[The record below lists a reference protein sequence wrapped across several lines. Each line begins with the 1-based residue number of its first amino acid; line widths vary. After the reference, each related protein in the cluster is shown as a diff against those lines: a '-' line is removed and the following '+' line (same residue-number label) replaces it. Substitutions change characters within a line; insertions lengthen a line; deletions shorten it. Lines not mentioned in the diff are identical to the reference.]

1 MFRRIIGCALL
12 ALLLLPALGRA
23 ADVQA
28 TLDRDSVQMGDT
40 VTLNLRVNHAGG
52 NVQAPDLS
60 ALNKDFEILGTSQNS
75 SLSIVNGT
83 TTSTLTFG
91 VALRPRHEGV
101 LQIPALTV
109 DGSQTAPLQLHVTA
123 ASPAAAASAGAD
135 VFMEAQVEPRQAYV
149 GQQLSYVVRLYYA
162 LNISGGSLDTP
173 QVDGMDVSRVGN
185 DLNYD
190 TERGG
195 RQYHVLE
202 RRYALVPQHAG
213 QLDIPA
219 LNFQGDAVD
228 PNDPNSFFGASTP
241 VSARAPAVAV
251 DVRAAPADW
260 GNAAWLPARQLSLT
274 LDGWPDAGAQVRVGQ
289 PLNVTLNLQAT
300 GLPFE
305 VLPALSLPSL
315 DGATVYPD
323 KPVTGSRDAGPW
335 IVGRRQQAFAIVP
348 ERAGTLTVP
357 AITLKWWNVL
367 TDRMEVAQIPAHSV
381 TVLPATGGMA
391 APPPGPAVAASTQ
404 VAAAAPAAPTHVV
417 PWRWLALGSIGLWL
431 LSLLGWWWWWRRRGP
446 SPSTAARSAPSVAR
460 EAASARQ
467 CQQAF
472 LDAAMRADT
481 AAQVRT
487 LLAWARAER
496 PAIQH
501 LGELAASLGDDRQR
515 AAIAALQQRHYAG
528 APAADDGAA
537 VAALFR
543 RGFVW
548 RPDDGADA
556 QTATGELPPLYPFKL
571 R

>member
-1 MFRRIIGCALL
+1 MMFRRIIGCTLL
-12 ALLLLPALGRA
+12 ALLLLPAPGRA

-28 TLDRDSVQMGDT
+28 TLDRNSVQMGET
-40 VTLNLRVNHAGG
+40 VTLNLRVDHSSG
-52 NVQAPDLS
+52 NVATPDLG

-75 SLSIVNGT
+75 SLSVVNGT
-83 TTSTLTFG
+83 ATSSLTFG

-109 DGSQTAPLQLHVTA
+109 AGSQTAPLQLHVTA

-162 LNISGGSLDTP
+162 VNISGGSLDTP

-185 DLNYD
+185 DVNFD
-190 TERGG
+190 AERGG

-241 VSARAPAVAV
+241 VSARAPAQTVE
-251 DVRAAPADW
+251 VRAAPADW

-274 LDGWPDAGAQVRVGQ
+274 LDGWPGARDQARVGQ

-305 VLPALSLPSL
+305 ALPALSLPSL

-323 KPVTGSRDAGPW
+323 KPVTGSRDAGRW
-335 IVGRRQQAFAIVP
+335 IVGHRQQAFAIVP
-348 ERAGTLTVP
+348 ERTGTLIVP

-367 TDRMEVAQIPAHSV
+367 ADRMEVAQIPAHSI
-381 TVLPATGGMA
+381 TVLPAIGGLA
-391 APPPGPAVAASTQ
+391 AHPSGPAVAAS
-404 VAAAAPAAPTHVV
+404 ANAPIGAPAAATAATHAV

-431 LSLLGWWWWWRRRGP
+431 LSLLGWWWWRGRGP
-446 SPSTAARSAPSVAR
+446 SPSTAAP
-460 EAASARQ
+460 AALHATSARR

-472 LDAAMRADT
+472 LDAVLRADT

-496 PAIQH
+496 QAIQH
-501 LGELAASLGDDRQR
+501 LGELAALLGDDRQR
-515 AAIAALQQRHYAG
+515 VAIAALQQRHYAG

-537 VAALFR
+537 VAGLFK

-548 RPDDGADA
+548 RRDVDADA
-556 QTATGELPPLYPFKL
+556 DPGELPPLYPFKL